1 MQKFSLIDCTIGFK
15 KVDFTNDYT
24 MWVYVS
30 FALKTSNREFWIK
43 FKIILIDMN
52 QELLNYLLC
61 SWIVFL
67 KFKLSVIFV
76 ELNERSILKII
87 EDFLVQLFLFEWKL
101 TVFIY
106 EENSSFY
113 KNSRMIIATNALLWN
128 YSHHLLKPWLLSL
141 MSQIR

>member
-1 MQKFSLIDCTIGFK
+1 
-15 KVDFTNDYT
+15 
-24 MWVYVS
+24 
-30 FALKTSNREFWIK
+30 
-43 FKIILIDMN
+43 MN

-113 KNSRMIIATNALLWN
+113 KNSRMIIATNALL
-128 YSHHLLKPWLLSL
+128 
-141 MSQIR
+141 

>member
-1 MQKFSLIDCTIGFK
+1 
-15 KVDFTNDYT
+15 
-24 MWVYVS
+24 
-30 FALKTSNREFWIK
+30 
-43 FKIILIDMN
+43 MN

-101 TVFIY
+101 TVFSH
-106 EENSSFY
+106 EENSSFD
-113 KNSRMIIATNALLWN
+113 KNSRKIIAENALL
-128 YSHHLLKPWLLSL
+128 
-141 MSQIR
+141 

>member
-1 MQKFSLIDCTIGFK
+1 
-15 KVDFTNDYT
+15 
-24 MWVYVS
+24 
-30 FALKTSNREFWIK
+30 
-43 FKIILIDMN
+43 MN

-101 TVFIY
+101 TIFSY

-113 KNSRMIIATNALLWN
+113 KNSRMIIATNALL
-128 YSHHLLKPWLLSL
+128 
-141 MSQIR
+141 

>member
-1 MQKFSLIDCTIGFK
+1 
-15 KVDFTNDYT
+15 
-24 MWVYVS
+24 
-30 FALKTSNREFWIK
+30 
-43 FKIILIDMN
+43 MN

-113 KNSRMIIATNALLWN
+113 KNSRMIIAKNALL
-128 YSHHLLKPWLLSL
+128 
-141 MSQIR
+141 

>member
-1 MQKFSLIDCTIGFK
+1 
-15 KVDFTNDYT
+15 
-24 MWVYVS
+24 
-30 FALKTSNREFWIK
+30 
-43 FKIILIDMN
+43 MN

-76 ELNERSILKII
+76 ELNERSISKII

-106 EENSSFY
+106 EENSCFY
-113 KNSRMIIATNALLWN
+113 KNSRMIIATNALL
-128 YSHHLLKPWLLSL
+128 
-141 MSQIR
+141 